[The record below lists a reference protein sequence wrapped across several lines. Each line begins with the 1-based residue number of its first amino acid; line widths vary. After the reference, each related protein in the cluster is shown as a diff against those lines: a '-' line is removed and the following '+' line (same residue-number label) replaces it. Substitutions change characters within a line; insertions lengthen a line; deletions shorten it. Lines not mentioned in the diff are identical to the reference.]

1 MFPRIN
7 RENLKKSACLKN
19 FQLLRKNERKGRGG
33 SVRFRVDRTARQWY
47 HDKAIDFYSRKR

>member
-1 MFPRIN
+1 MFSGIN
-7 RENLKKSACLKN
+7 RENHRKSASLKI